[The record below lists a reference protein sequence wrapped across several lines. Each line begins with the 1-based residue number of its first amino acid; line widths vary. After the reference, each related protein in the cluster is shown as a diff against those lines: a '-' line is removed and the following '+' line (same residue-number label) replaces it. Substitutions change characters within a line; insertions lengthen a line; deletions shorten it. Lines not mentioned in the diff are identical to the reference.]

1 MGGWEVIALAT
12 FAAIAVMVLA
22 FRTGIWISEVNSD
35 RRQFREF
42 MGTMRDEFRE
52 FRVGMRDEFREF
64 RVGMRDEFRAFRRD
78 MCGEPHDSLE
88 EIHRDI
94 REDRKVSRKI
104 GRDVEDI
111 KVLLDRLP
119 SAAISNSGPLHV
131 KASSA
136 ISCLTP

>member
-42 MGTMRDEFRE
+42 MGM
-52 FRVGMRDEFREF
+52 MRDEFREF

-94 REDRKVSRKI
+94 REDRKISRKI
-104 GRDVEDI
+104 GRDVDDI